1 MLVLSSSM
9 LYLTD
14 EESGG
19 TELDEKV
26 RYSIDEESTNKE

>member
-1 MLVLSSSM
+1 M

-19 TELDEKV
+19 MALDEKV